1 MIRGKMANLLNIGA
15 ITILVIIL
23 LGKLFLSHEGK
34 ASSDDVTNVM
44 YATVAFL
51 FGTHVSPMFGNKKD
65 TPDE

>member
-1 MIRGKMANLLNIGA
+1 MISGKMANLLNIGA

-23 LGKLFLSHEGK
+23 IGKLFLSYEGK

-51 FGTHVSPMFGNKKD
+51 FGTHVSPLVGNKKV
-65 TPDE
+65 PKDE